1 MKIYGREDGDL
12 KTIIPY
18 FSLEQV
24 HIVADLEEIDII
36 INFLLDSKKEQ
47 SNNAKQR
54 KIVPS
59 HMKDVVELKSQKGE
73 ILDIVVTVFD
83 EVMM

>member
-1 MKIYGREDGDL
+1 MIIIGGIKMKIYGREDGDL

-36 INFLLDSKKEQ
+36 IN
-47 SNNAKQR
+47 SNF
-54 KIVPS
+54 P
-59 HMKDVVELKSQKGE
+59 H
-73 ILDIVVTVFD
+73 
-83 EVMM
+83 